1 MRGAGEN
8 ENPKCEKAGG
18 NGKGETTL
26 QRAGR
31 LRSCS
36 LEALALPALLAP
48 PRLFTLAGRCVSLL
62 CWLRGWAGAR
72 GPEWSLGEQ
81 DAERRGPGWEVGG
94 AVSGERKLYS

>member
-1 MRGAGEN
+1 MKMKIPNVIRPVET
-8 ENPKCEKAGG
+8 EKE
-18 NGKGETTL
+18 KLRSSEP
-26 QRAGR
+26 GR

-62 CWLRGWAGAR
+62 CWLRGWGGAR
-72 GPEWSLGEQ
+72 GPERSLGEQ
-81 DAERRGPGWEVGG
+81 DAEMRGPGWEVGG